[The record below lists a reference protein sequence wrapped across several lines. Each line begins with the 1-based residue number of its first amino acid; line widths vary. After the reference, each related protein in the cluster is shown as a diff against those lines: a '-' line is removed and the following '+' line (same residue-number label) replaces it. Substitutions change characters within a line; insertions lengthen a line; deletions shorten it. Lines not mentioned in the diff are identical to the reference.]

1 MAEVKVDTEGL
12 RSAGSGLANTAGN
25 EGGAPQA
32 DPAAIDP
39 VSTSVAETL
48 SHWSQVLWTLMEHAG
63 HQREA
68 GGVSLAGTA
77 TSLGA
82 LDDAG
87 AAGILSVLGDG
98 QSSVAMPGS
107 LPPAVPA
114 AVPLPTLPGLP
125 QMPAPPPLS
134 GEQVAALVH
143 AQPQPDRLRAFASHW
158 RDQVAP
164 QILATADHTRHYGTS
179 VAQAWDSGASPAS
192 DNLLQHADWLESSL
206 HANALKL
213 ADSADQAAGHA
224 ETVIQNTP
232 TPHEFRDIR
241 NHLRAAL
248 AHYQASGDP
257 TAAIALANQLGQKQ
271 ATAVSSFQTYA
282 AAAPGTT
289 SGAAN
294 PPGPAPS
301 IVRGNRPDDP
311 MDKQADQL
319 NPQGRHGDTG
329 HGEDQG
335 KGTGNDSSKPSTADT
350 GPPLGQSGLPPTGPA
365 QPLPATQPAAATPV
379 AANMAGTML
388 GAGLGTAGQLANSLH
403 GMSGA
408 GSPLQAL
415 SGLSSLPGMG
425 GMPNMGQPQMPSGGD
440 GAGDPMPHAGN
451 DHDFGSGG
459 TIPAGG
465 GDGGSGAPIGGSAP
479 VLSGTATAA
488 NPAVGAPIGGSA
500 ASTPTAVG
508 GGSGMVAPPMMGGLG
523 RGNEEERKPQDRR
536 RVIMRPVVN
545 SEPVFGEVERRHA
558 TPRRRK
564 EER

>member
-1 MAEVKVDTEGL
+1 MADVKVDTEGL
-12 RSAGSGLANTAGN
+12 RSAGSGLVNTAGN
-25 EGGAPQA
+25 GGGAPQA

-63 HQREA
+63 QQREA

-77 TSLGA
+77 TYLGA

-87 AAGILSVLGDG
+87 AAGILSVVGDG

-125 QMPAPPPLS
+125 QLPAPPPLS

-143 AQPQPDRLRAFASHW
+143 AQPQPDRLRAFASQW

-164 QILATADHTRHYGTS
+164 QILAAADHTRDYGNS

-206 HANALKL
+206 HAHALKL

-232 TPHEFRDIR
+232 APQEFRDIR

-294 PPGPAPS
+294 PPAPAPS
-301 IVRGNRPDDP
+301 IVRGTGPNDTI
-311 MDKQADQL
+311 DKHADQL
-319 NPQGRHGDTG
+319 NPEGRHGDIG
-329 HGEDQG
+329 HGDDQG
-335 KGTGNDSSKPSTADT
+335 TGTGNDTSKPSTADT

-365 QPLPATQPAAATPV
+365 QPLPATQPAAATP
-379 AANMAGTML
+379 AANMAGTVL
-388 GAGLGTAGQLANSLH
+388 GAGLGTVGQLANSLH
-403 GMSGA
+403 DMSSA

-425 GMPNMGQPQMPSGGD
+425 GMPNTGQPQMPSGGD
-440 GAGDPMPHAGN
+440 GAGDPMPDAGN

-465 GDGGSGAPIGGSAP
+465 GDGGSGAPVGGSAP
-479 VLSGTATAA
+479 VLSGTAIAA
-488 NPAVGAPIGGSA
+488 NPAVGTPIGGSA
-500 ASTPTAVG
+500 AGTPAAVG

-523 RGNEEERKPQDRR
+523 RGNEEERKPQDWR

-545 SEPVFGEVERRHA
+545 SEPVFGEVERKHT